1 MLEELL
7 MKVNSKN
14 EHSAYNHVAE
24 GFPQFACM
32 RMLTTLVPSYN
43 MVLASTAPYI
53 LYFMCVL
60 RLN

>member
-1 MLEELL
+1 